1 MKAFDLQ
8 RMAFDKVPPEF
19 LGEVALRSLYTFVLV
34 FLFLKITG
42 RRGVRQMSLFEVL
55 IILTLGS
62 AAGDVAFYDD
72 VPMVPVFI
80 VFLSLALLY
89 RLVMWLMSKSE
100 KLEDLFE
107 GKPVVIVE
115 EGQLA
120 WEKVQRANMT
130 EFEFFME
137 LRLNSVEQLGQVR
150 LAIMETN
157 GQISVYY
164 YSDDEVKP
172 GLCILP
178 DNLIER
184 FTTVPDA
191 GEYACIKCSHLITMQ
206 AGSHQLC
213 PRCANP
219 EWTRVSRAKRIT

>member
-8 RMAFDKVPPEF
+8 RMAFDKVPLEF
-19 LGEVALRSLYTFVLV
+19 LGEVALRSLYTFILV

-72 VPMVPVFI
+72 VPMIPVLI
-80 VFLSLALLY
+80 VFVTLGLLY

-100 KLEDLFE
+100 KIEDLLE

-120 WEKVQRANMT
+120 WEKVRSANMT

-164 YSDDEVKP
+164 YDDDDVKP

-178 DNLIER
+178 DEYVER
-184 FTTVPDA
+184 FTTVPEA
-191 GEYACIKCSHLITMQ
+191 GEYACRRCSLVLTMQ
-206 AGSHQLC
+206 PGDHQLC

-219 EWTRVSRAKRIT
+219 VWTKVSRAKRVT

>member
-19 LGEVALRSLYTFVLV
+19 LGEVALRSLFTFVLV

-72 VPMVPVFI
+72 VPMIPVFV
-80 VFLSLALLY
+80 VFVSLALLY

-100 KLEDLFE
+100 KLEDLLE
-107 GKPVVIVE
+107 GKAIVIVE
-115 EGQLA
+115 EGELA
-120 WEKVQRANMT
+120 WDNVRGASLT
-130 EFEFFME
+130 ELEFFME
-137 LRLNSVEQLGQVR
+137 LRINSVEQLGQVR
-150 LAIMETN
+150 LAIMESS
-157 GQISVYY
+157 GEISIYY
-164 YSDDEVKP
+164 YPDDEVKP

-178 DNLIER
+178 AKLTQR
-184 FTTVPDA
+184 YKTVPDS
-191 GEYACIKCSHLITMQ
+191 GDYACVRCSRIVTMH
-206 AGSHQLC
+206 AGDHQLC
-213 PRCANP
+213 PRCKNP
-219 EWTRVSRAKRIT
+219 EWTKVSQAKRIV

>member
-8 RMAFDKVPPEF
+8 RMALDKVPPEF
-19 LGEVALRSLYTFVLV
+19 LWEVALRSLYTFVLV
-34 FLFLKITG
+34 FVFLKITG

-72 VPMVPVFI
+72 VPMLPVLVTFI
-80 VFLSLALLY
+80 TLGLLY

-107 GKPVVIVE
+107 GKPVVVIE

-120 WEKVQRANMT
+120 WEKINSANMT

-150 LAIMETN
+150 LAILETN
-157 GQISVYY
+157 GQISLYFY
-164 YSDDEVKP
+164 PDDDVRP

-178 DNLIER
+178 DKCIQR
-184 FTTVPDA
+184 YIKVPDD
-191 GEYACIKCSHLITMQ
+191 GEYACVRCSKVETMHAQ
-206 AGSHQLC
+206 EERLC
-213 PRCANP
+213 SRCKHP
-219 EWTRVSRAKRIT
+219 EWTKVSRAKRLT